1 MISPLDGRE
10 CVLSEELEIL
20 QGAVAAVVYQNY
32 DNGYAVLRM
41 NCGGSHVTV
50 VGTIPMPVIGE
61 RLMVTGKWS
70 SHSNFGKQF
79 EAEFLERMLPQ
90 TALEI
95 QSYLSSRA
103 IKGIGPVMAA
113 RIVEYFGDQTLL
125 VLERE
130 PERLALVPG
139 ISLEKA
145 RNFGAEFRRQAGMR
159 QLMEFFALHHLPTE
173 LAVRAY
179 KLYGEQTVELLYDDP
194 YLLMDDGLEAPFS
207 AVDRFAIEL
216 GVAGDDPR
224 RVEAGVLFEL
234 RYNLS
239 GGHVFLPRAKLVAAT
254 AQLLSVAPEQA
265 DAAVARLHEGE
276 RLVCQCLA
284 DIDVVYLPQLHEAE
298 VSAAYRLLKLA
309 QWPHPEPEN
318 IEALLRKAEGE
329 CCVRYSD
336 QQRSAVR
343 SAAGNGVLLITGGPG
358 TGKTT
363 IVNGILSL
371 LGHMGLKCLLAA
383 PTGRAAKRLTEVT
396 GEEAST
402 IHRLLEA
409 GIDPNTG
416 LMIFNRDE
424 DQPLKAD
431 AIIVDEMSMV
441 DVRLLDS
448 LLRAIPAGKRLI
460 LVGDPDQLPPVGPGF
475 PFGDMLRSNMLPTV
489 RLTDIFRQAQE
500 SLIVTNAHRINAGQM
515 PELRR
520 VDKDFFFMRRPS
532 EEALAQ
538 LICDLC
544 ATRLPGKMG
553 IPADQIQVL
562 SPTRKGPAGTVNLNK
577 LLQKALNPPSPGKK
591 ERQHGDFSFREG
603 DRVMQIRNNYDIM
616 WKKCDGSAIGA
627 GVFNGDIG
635 TITAIDPQAETV
647 TVVFDEREAEYDFS
661 MLNELEPA
669 YAMTV
674 HKSQGSEYRA
684 VILAAWNGSPYLL
697 SRSVL
702 YTAVTRAREL
712 LIIAGREEVVTTMVQ
727 NSKRNRR
734 YTGLKLRLQ
743 GRAEG

>member
-1 MISPLDGRE
+1 MN
-10 CVLSEELEIL
+10 EELEIL
-20 QGAVAAVVYQNY
+20 QGTVAAVVYQNY
-32 DNGYAVLRM
+32 DNGYAVLRL
-41 NCGGSHVTV
+41 NCGGGVTVTV
-50 VGTIPMPVIGE
+50 VGTIPLPVVGE

-70 SHSNFGKQF
+70 NHSNFGKQF

-125 VLERE
+125 ILERE

-139 ISLEKA
+139 ISREKA
-145 RNFGAEFRRQAGMR
+145 RNFGEEFRRQAGMR
-159 QLMEFFALHHLPTE
+159 QLMEFFALHQLPTE
-173 LAVRAY
+173 LAVRTY

-194 YLLMDDGLEAPFS
+194 YLLMDDGLDAPFN
-207 AVDRFAIEL
+207 AVDRFAISL

-224 RVEAGVLFEL
+224 RVQAGILFEL
-234 RYNLS
+234 SYNLS

-254 AQLLSVAPEQA
+254 AQLLTVEPEQVQEGI
-265 DAAVARLHEGE
+265 DKLHEGE
-276 RLVCQCLA
+276 RLVCQTLA

-298 VSAAYRLLKLA
+298 IGSAYRLLKLA
-309 QWPHPEPEN
+309 QWPHPEPDHLDRLMAKVES
-318 IEALLRKAEGE
+318 ESD
-329 CCVRYSD
+329 VRYSD
-336 QQRSAVR
+336 QQRQAIR
-343 SAAGNGVLLITGGPG
+343 SAASTGVLLITGGPG

-371 LGHMGLKCLLAA
+371 LGHMQLKCVLAA

-416 LMIFNRDE
+416 RMVFCRDE

-431 AIIVDEMSMV
+431 AVIVDEMSMV
-441 DVRLLDS
+441 DVQLLDS
-448 LLRAIPAGKRLI
+448 LLRAIPLNKRLI

-475 PFGDMLRSNMLPTV
+475 PFGDMLRSNMLPMV
-489 RLTDIFRQAQE
+489 RLTDIFRQARE
-500 SLIVTNAHRINAGQM
+500 SLIVMNAHRINSGEL

-520 VDKDFFFMRRPS
+520 VDRDFFFMRRSS
-532 EEALAQ
+532 EEALTQ

-544 ATRLPGKMG
+544 STRLPKNMG

-562 SPTRKGPAGTVNLNK
+562 SPTRKGPAGTVYLNK
-577 LLQKALNPPSPGKK
+577 LLQKVLNPPAPTKK

-616 WKKCDGSAIGA
+616 WKKVDGSAVGA

-635 TITAIDPQAETV
+635 TITAIDPQAETL
-647 TVVFDEREAEYDFS
+647 TVVFDDREAEYDFS
-661 MLNELEPA
+661 QLTELELA

-684 VILAAWNGSPYLL
+684 VILVAWNGSPYLL

-712 LIIAGREEVVTTMVQ
+712 LIIAGREDVVTTMVS
-727 NSKRNRR
+727 NSKRSRR

-743 GRAEG
+743 GRGGE